1 MYFGN
6 LLSFIFVM
14 LIYYGLL
21 IIISIA
27 VLVHWYDY
35 TYNYE
40 EFMSNIISTSASPG
54 EFKSPE
60 DIQKEQELMANF
72 HLGHKHW

>member
-1 MYFGN
+1 MTDEQKIEQIIEDNNETESTKTVLLYFAN
-6 LLSFIFVM
+6 LISFIFVM

-21 IIISIA
+21 IIIIIA

-40 EFMSNIISTSASPG
+40 EFMSNIIRG
-54 EFKSPE
+54 V
-60 DIQKEQELMANF
+60 
-72 HLGHKHW
+72 